1 MNRSAGIFHRSLR
14 ENLNYGLVERSEK
27 SLMEAV
33 ENAQLGDVIA
43 KLPEGLDTVIGV
55 KGETL
60 SMGEQARVSI
70 ARAFLC
76 DPKIIL
82 LDEIFASLDSENEDR
97 IRRALGLL
105 STNRTVVAVAHR
117 LFTIHMMERIIV
129 MDNGNIVSDGSHETL
144 MRGSELYRRMYEAQ
158 RLA

>member
-1 MNRSAGIFHRSLR
+1 
-14 ENLNYGLVERSEK
+14 
-27 SLMEAV
+27 MEAV

-105 STNRTVVAVAHR
+105 SMNRTVVAVAHR
-117 LFTIHMMERIIV
+117 LFTIHMM
-129 MDNGNIVSDGSHETL
+129 
-144 MRGSELYRRMYEAQ
+144 
-158 RLA
+158 